1 MWRIMLERSVLF
13 CWRSIVEKNMPRNDC
28 RPIHWKKQDLF
39 DAACKSVLEVN
50 TLHFTDSGFGCQLS
64 FNQAIY
70 LFGILGV
77 FNTITFRHVCQPH
90 FWYSIEKY
98 TAGGGSWHRQDTR
111 TLGATIQCLV
121 GQRQSLLDEN
131 FNLNAV
137 PGGNCS
143 SYLHGQF
150 VRETLSWPK

>member
-1 MWRIMLERSVLF
+1 MIAHSIFLKCGEEKKNKCKKPICVIRLRGHCMAKCDGS
-13 CWRSIVEKNMPRNDC
+13 CWKGRYCFAGDLL
-28 RPIHWKKQDLF
+28 WKR
-39 DAACKSVLEVN
+39 
-50 TLHFTDSGFGCQLS
+50 TCQEMIADQ
-64 FNQAIY
+64 FI
-70 LFGILGV
+70 GK
-77 FNTITFRHVCQPH
+77 TITFRHVCQPH
-90 FWYSIEKY
+90 FWYNIEKY
-98 TAGGGSWHRQDTR
+98 TAGEGSWHRQDTR

-150 VRETLSWPK
+150 VRETLS